1 MQYLPFESGFFL
13 HRHFRINPK
22 TTTIQIVVLQYQQHK
37 FPTIITTRS
46 SANSEMIM
54 MITNF
59 EPKKT
64 KDHLHVSRKRDIQN
78 NELDVTDVSTVVF
91 D

>member
-13 HRHFRINPK
+13 HRYFRINPK
-22 TTTIQIVVLQYQQHK
+22 TTTMQIVVLKYQQHK
-37 FPTIITTRS
+37 FPTTITTRS

-54 MITNF
+54 MISNF
-59 EPKKT
+59 KAKKT
-64 KDHLHVSRKRDIQN
+64 KDHLHVSRKENQN
-78 NELDVTDVSTVVF
+78 HELDVTDVSNVVF